1 MDIYER
7 CLLNE
12 NVSIDWK
19 CAYWIKTCLLTE
31 NVSVEWKCVC
41 WMKMCLLTKKCI
53 FNENVP
59 IEGGHNPL
67 VINSGSYSFGNF
79 FSISFLSSFLKIQKI
94 CGF

>member
-1 MDIYER
+1 
-7 CLLNE
+7 
-12 NVSIDWK
+12 
-19 CAYWIKTCLLTE
+19 
-31 NVSVEWKCVC
+31 
-41 WMKMCLLTKKCI
+41 MKMCLLTKKCI

-79 FSISFLSSFLKIQKI
+79 FSISFLSSFLRIQKI